1 MKTKNSLAEL
11 IKKAPNPDELLK
23 DFFDVPA
30 LMSRSQHEMEM
41 YEEGEKLVVR
51 LKASGFAEEEIDVAV
66 EGESLVISGEKE
78 QSKSSEKTDRSY
90 YFSEMTFEKFSRV
103 VELPRGVDTE
113 SVKANYQDGL
123 VMVEFVK
130 KPGEKQKVRFE

>member
-41 YEEGEKLVVR
+41 YEEDGKLVVR

-78 QSKSSEKTDRSY
+78 LSKSSEKSDRSY

-113 SVKANYQDGL
+113 SVKASYQDGL
-123 VMVEFVK
+123 VTVKFTK
-130 KPGEKQKVRFE
+130 KPGEKQKVNFD

>member
-1 MKTKNSLAEL
+1 MKTKYSLSER
-11 IKKAPNPDELLK
+11 IKKATDPDELLK
-23 DFFDVPA
+23 DFCDVSS

-41 YEEGEKLVVR
+41 YEEYGKLVVR
-51 LKASGFAEEEIDVAV
+51 LKASGFAEKEIDVAV

-78 QSKSSEKTDRSY
+78 QSKSSEKADRSY

-113 SVKANYQDGL
+113 SVKASYQDGL
-123 VMVEFVK
+123 VTVSFTKNPV
-130 KPGEKQKVRFE
+130 EKQKVRFE

>member
-41 YEEGEKLVVR
+41 YEEGGKLIVR
-51 LKASGFAEEEIDVAV
+51 LKASGFAEEEINIEV
-66 EGESLVISGEKE
+66 ERESLVISGEKKK
-78 QSKSSEKTDRSY
+78 SKSNQKNDRSY

-103 VELPRGVDTE
+103 VELPRGVDTA
-113 SVKANYQDGL
+113 SVKAKYQDGL
-123 VMVEFVK
+123 VTVEFIK
-130 KPGEKQKVRFE
+130 KPGEKQKVSFG

>member
-41 YEEGEKLVVR
+41 YEEDGKLIVR
-51 LKASGFAEEEIDVAV
+51 LKASGFAEEEINIEV
-66 EGESLVISGEKE
+66 ERESLVISGEKKR
-78 QSKSSEKTDRSY
+78 SKSNQKNDRSY

-103 VELPRGVDTE
+103 VELPRGVDTA
-113 SVKANYQDGL
+113 SVKAKYQDGL
-123 VMVEFVK
+123 VTVEFIK
-130 KPGEKQKVRFE
+130 KPGEKQKVSFG